1 VSDRGLYTA
10 FGASLLIHLTLIP
23 AASVLL
29 QNKRSVPITI
39 PIKLVYMP
47 RVEEVEEL
55 ESLSH
60 GPLPKPEAQKIT
72 APKLLSKPGISKTRS
87 SPTTRDIDDEIKQQE
102 RRVERLPP
110 LASLSSESDS
120 IKGGGELGEIQG
132 GAGGPESLF
141 DKGNVAVAGA
151 SSLEGGGG
159 KHGSSGLDSGARGD
173 AADQAKLRLGQATDS
188 LARPLGGYQVKP
200 HYPESARRAGAQGI
214 TLLKVRVLENGKV
227 GEIHIEKSAGHTDL
241 DRAAVEAVKR
251 WLFEPAR
258 MNRIAVAVWV
268 LLPVKFELE

>member
-23 AASVLL
+23 AASVPL
-29 QNKRSVPITI
+29 QNERSVPISI

-60 GPLPKPEAQKIT
+60 NPLPKPEAQKIT
-72 APKLLSKPGISKTRS
+72 APRLLSKPGISKTRS
-87 SPTTRDIDDEIKQQE
+87 SPTTRDIDEEIKQQE
-102 RRVERLPP
+102 RRIERLPP
-110 LASLSSESDS
+110 LASLSPESDS
-120 IKGGGELGEIQG
+120 LKERGEVGEIQG
-132 GAGGPESLF
+132 GAAGPENLS
-141 DKGNVAVAGA
+141 DKGNMAVVGE
-151 SSLEGGGG
+151 SSLEGGGS
-159 KHGSSGLDSGARGD
+159 KHGSSDPNRGARGD
-173 AADQAKLRLGQATDS
+173 AAGQGQLGLGQATDS

-227 GEIHIEKSAGHTDL
+227 GEIHIEKSAGHADL

>member
-10 FGASLLIHLTLIP
+10 FGASLLIHLALIP
-23 AASVLL
+23 AASVPL
-29 QNKRSVPITI
+29 QNKISVPITI
-39 PIKLVYMP
+39 PIKLVYVP

-55 ESLSH
+55 
-60 GPLPKPEAQKIT
+60 PLPKPEAQKIT
-72 APKLLSKPGISKTRS
+72 APRLLSKPGISKTRS
-87 SPTTRDIDDEIKQQE
+87 SPTTRDINEEIKQKE
-102 RRVERLPP
+102 KRAERLPP

-120 IKGGGELGEIQG
+120 LKGGGELGGIQG
-132 GAGGPESLF
+132 GAAGPESLF
-141 DKGNVAVAGA
+141 DKGNAAVVGE
-151 SSLEGGGG
+151 SGLEDSGT
-159 KHGSSGLDSGARGD
+159 KHRSSGLDRGARGD
-173 AADQAKLRLGQATDS
+173 AAGQAQLGLGQTIDS

-214 TLLKVRVLENGKV
+214 TLLKLRVLENGKV
-227 GEIHIEKSAGHTDL
+227 GEIHIEKSAGHADL

-258 MNRIAVAVWV
+258 MDRIAVAVWV

>member
-1 VSDRGLYTA
+1 VSDRSLYTA
-10 FGASLLIHLTLIP
+10 FGASLLIHLMLLP
-23 AASVLL
+23 AASVKL

-39 PIKLVYMP
+39 PIKLVYTLA
-47 RVEEVEEL
+47 VEEVEEL

-60 GPLPKPEAQKIT
+60 KPLPKPVAEKIT
-72 APKLLSKPGISKTRS
+72 APKLLSKPGISKTRL
-87 SPTTRDIDDEIKQQE
+87 SPTTRDVDEEIKQKE
-102 RRVERLPP
+102 KRAERLPP

-132 GAGGPESLF
+132 GAVGPESLF
-141 DKGNVAVAGA
+141 DKGNVAVVGE
-151 SSLEGGGG
+151 SSLESGGS
-159 KHGSSGLDSGARGD
+159 KHGSSGLDRGARGD
-173 AADQAKLRLGQATDS
+173 AVGQGQLGLGQATDS

-258 MNRIAVAVWV
+258 MGKVALAVWV

>member
-10 FGASLLIHLTLIP
+10 LCASLLIHLMLLP
-23 AASVLL
+23 AASVML

-39 PIKLVYMP
+39 PIKLVYTP
-47 RVEEVEEL
+47 PVEEVKEL

-60 GPLPKPEAQKIT
+60 KPLPKAEAEKIT
-72 APKLLSKPGISKTRS
+72 APKLLSKPGISKTRL
-87 SPTTRDIDDEIKQQE
+87 SPTTRDVDEEIKQKEKQA
-102 RRVERLPP
+102 ERLPP

-120 IKGGGELGEIQG
+120 LKGGGELGEIQG
-132 GAGGPESLF
+132 EASGPESLF
-141 DKGNVAVAGA
+141 EKGNAAVVGE
-151 SSLEGGGG
+151 SSLEGGGS
-159 KHGSSGLDSGARGD
+159 KRGSSGLDRGARGD
-173 AADQAKLRLGQATDS
+173 AAGQGQLGLGQATDS

-227 GEIHIEKSAGHTDL
+227 GEIHIEKSAGHADL

>member
-10 FGASLLIHLTLIP
+10 LCASLLIHLMLLP
-23 AASVLL
+23 AASVML

-39 PIKLVYMP
+39 PIKLVYTP
-47 RVEEVEEL
+47 PVEEVKEL

-60 GPLPKPEAQKIT
+60 KPLPKAEAEKIT
-72 APKLLSKPGISKTRS
+72 APKLLSKPGISKTRL
-87 SPTTRDIDDEIKQQE
+87 SPTTRDVDEEIKQKE
-102 RRVERLPP
+102 KRAERLPP

-120 IKGGGELGEIQG
+120 LKGGGELGEIQR
-132 GAGGPESLF
+132 GAAGPENLS
-141 DKGNVAVAGA
+141 DKGNMAVVGE
-151 SSLEGGGG
+151 SSLEGGRS
-159 KHGSSGLDSGARGD
+159 KHGSSDPDRDARGD
-173 AADQAKLRLGQATDS
+173 AAGQGQLGLGQATNS

-258 MNRIAVAVWV
+258 MGKVALAVWV